1 MTYTKYIWNPN
12 KYYTWYIPCIYHVYT
27 WYIPRAGIYM
37 VYTMY
42 IHGILKFKFLVFFCI
57 LLLQTYVIGED
68 NVMKQSENS
77 KKAYYSFK
85 SRQCKF
91 MVYT

>member
-1 MTYTKYIWNPN
+1 
-12 KYYTWYIPCIYHVYT
+12 
-27 WYIPRAGIYM
+27 M